1 MQISKYMIL
10 VKLLR
15 NKRYQNKPCKN
26 VLRNYSGATTGRVS
40 ANALASLSFLS
51 SGNCRIWVTTSSNH
65 VKKMSLPGLFLSHIW
80 SISCPANSLCTI
92 HSCTFHIL
100 PELNRYYKQFGV
112 DVLVFVHILKSEKH
126 PQKMLWKIDWIY
138 AWKASW
144 WYFETSFFTSV
155 ISSNKFSKVD
165 SITSSVISLST
176 LFRLHFAP
184 VGFSFF
190 VVVTHRLE
198 LQIIF
203 YYQFSRTRDLK

>member
-1 MQISKYMIL
+1 MQSSKYMIL
-10 VKLLR
+10 VKLLQ

-40 ANALASLSFLS
+40 DNALASLSFLS

-138 AWKASW
+138 AWKQ
-144 WYFETSFFTSV
+144 V
-155 ISSNKFSKVD
+155 GG
-165 SITSSVISLST
+165 T
-176 LFRLHFAP
+176 LKPLFLH
-184 VGFSFF
+184 
-190 VVVTHRLE
+190 L
-198 LQIIF
+198 
-203 YYQFSRTRDLK
+203 